1 MENAFCAVFS
11 AIENE
16 EPLINMLS
24 WTAFLQFAMQL
35 HAIQKQSFV
44 PYFCLNSWDNLNSFK
59 GFGCVFGGL
68 LDS

>member
-35 HAIQKQSFV
+35 HAIQK
-44 PYFCLNSWDNLNSFK
+44 
-59 GFGCVFGGL
+59 
-68 LDS
+68 